1 VNYENFLTKQ
11 LRIPAEPRLFPLY
24 VNGKAID
31 YKLDEIGSKEE

>member
-24 VNGKAID
+24 VNGKVID